1 MTLTSAPLGS
11 RSEAPK
17 SIRPSSLVTW
27 LVALILLTTSSLWFV
42 LQAAW
47 FDASTL
53 SARTTVNG
61 WRDGSGPRMTSE
73 TWIKTRDKLKY
84 ALGEGSGNAQLYD
97 DLGYLYAARSQ
108 SIGVIPING
117 PAYQIQQSLMD
128 LAIQH
133 YRTACELRPTFPYSW
148 TYLALAKNFRKQHD
162 DEFWSAFDK
171 ALQFGRNEAA
181 LQGALGEMA
190 FPLWSVM
197 GSQRQELIVMMV
209 TTAKKELRNHLLDTA
224 IQAGVQLIIK

>member
-1 MTLTSAPLGS
+1 MSIKSSTLVVWMMGLMLLA
-11 RSEAPK
+11 
-17 SIRPSSLVTW
+17 VT
-27 LVALILLTTSSLWFV
+27 SLWFV

-47 FDASTL
+47 IDASTL

-108 SIGVIPING
+108 SIGVVPING

-148 TYLALAKNFRKQHD
+148 TYLALAKNFREQHD
-162 DEFWSAFDK
+162 DEFWIAFDN

-181 LQGALGEMA
+181 LQGAIGEMA
-190 FPLWSVM
+190 FALWSVM
-197 GSQRQELIVMMV
+197 GTQRQQIVIVMV
-209 TTAKKELRNHLLDTA
+209 TTAKEELRNRLFDAAT
-224 IQAGVQLIIK
+224 QAGVQLVVE